1 MAFPQRSGLAG
12 LAEPVA
18 DLAQGF
24 VHRTLLL
31 RLVAWLLPLT
41 LLLVWFIGYRET
53 WISPQILPSIGQVIQ
68 ALVDAWDSGALQYD
82 AGVSLLRV
90 LAGFVLGGLVGFPLG
105 IAMGLSERIRDYVYP
120 TFRII
125 AYVPLL
131 GWLPL
136 LVLLLGIGETLKIVL
151 IAKAALVPITLN
163 TYNGMRNVPTAFAE
177 LGAVFRFSRWQLV
190 RYVVFPAAF
199 PQIWSGVRYGLTQC
213 WLLLVIVEFLASDSG
228 LGYMII
234 SGQQL
239 FQMDAVF
246 AALLVIGII
255 GFLLDRIL
263 RWGESRLF
271 GEEQRP

>member
-1 MAFPQRSGLAG
+1 MAFPRRVGLAEV
-12 LAEPVA
+12 AEPVA
-18 DLAQGF
+18 DPGRGATL
-24 VHRTLLL
+24 RTLSG
-31 RLVAWLLPLT
+31 LVAWLLPLT
-41 LLLVWFIGYRET
+41 LLLVWFIGYREA
-53 WISPQILPSIGQVIQ
+53 WISPQILPSIGQVVQ
-68 ALVDAWDSGALQYD
+68 ALVDVWESGALPHD

-90 LAGFVLGGLVGFPLG
+90 LAGFVLGGALGFPLG
-105 IAMGLSERIRDYVYP
+105 IAMGLSERVRDYVYP

-163 TYNGMRNVPTAFAE
+163 TYNGMRSVPVAFSE

-190 RYVVFPAAF
+190 RHVVFPAAF

-263 RWGESRLF
+263 RWGETRLF

>member
-1 MAFPQRSGLAG
+1 MAFPQRAGLAEV
-12 LAEPVA
+12 AEPVA
-18 DLAQGF
+18 DPGRGVTL
-24 VHRTLLL
+24 RTLSG
-31 RLVAWLLPLT
+31 LVAWLLPLT
-41 LLLVWFIGYRET
+41 LLLVWFIGYREA
-53 WISPQILPSIGQVIQ
+53 WISPQILPSIGQVVQ
-68 ALVDAWDSGALQYD
+68 ALVDAWESGALQHD

-90 LAGFVLGGLVGFPLG
+90 LAGFVLGGALGFPLG
-105 IAMGLSERIRDYVYP
+105 IAMGLSERVRDYVYP

-163 TYNGMRNVPTAFAE
+163 TYNGMRSVPVAFSE

-190 RYVVFPAAF
+190 RHVVFPAAF

-255 GFLLDRIL
+255 GFLLDRVL
-263 RWGESRLF
+263 RWGETRLF